1 MNVLQHELSCINALL
16 ASKKLEMKVGII
28 NLISL
33 GGWYNYVRLLSDII
47 FLSFRKD

>member
-28 NLISL
+28 NLISNRWEV
-33 GGWYNYVRLLSDII
+33 GIIMSDYC
-47 FLSFRKD
+47 LT